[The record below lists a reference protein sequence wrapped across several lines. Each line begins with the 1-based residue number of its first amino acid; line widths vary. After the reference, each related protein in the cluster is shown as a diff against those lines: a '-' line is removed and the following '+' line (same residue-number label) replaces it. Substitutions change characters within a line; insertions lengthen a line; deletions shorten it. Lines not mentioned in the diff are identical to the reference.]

1 MGVAGVKVTYAQM
14 GHMNGPIRYMLEN
27 LGVAVVAAPPVTA
40 RTVELGTR
48 HSPEGVCLPYK
59 ISLGNFLEAVERGA
73 DTIVTMCGAG
83 KCRFGFYGP
92 VQKTA
97 LAQGQGLAFHT
108 LDTERLLTDL
118 YRFLRQVAPTAGRLA
133 VAGNIALAVKK
144 LRAIDAVNDA
154 RNYYGPRAANPG
166 RVIDLCEFGAGEIA
180 VCESFAAVNDCR
192 DLIVSTMGAYRR
204 DGAAPPRVAL
214 VGEFYAL
221 LEPFANRWLENALV
235 RQGVEV
241 RKFVHAG
248 GWAHAKTWLQALGLF
263 DEEREYLAQARPY
276 LNHHV
281 GGDGLKSV
289 GASLLC
295 ARRGYDGIIHVFPFG
310 CMPETVARY
319 ALKNI
324 AADYGLPLLTLS
336 IDEHASDVGITTRLE
351 AFVDCIRRKNEASG
365 LEK

>member
-1 MGVAGVKVTYAQM
+1 MKVTYAHM
-14 GHMNGPIRYMLEN
+14 GYMNASIRHMLES
-27 LGVAVVAAPPVTA
+27 LAVEVAEAPPVSK

-59 ISLGNFLEAVERGA
+59 ISLGNFLEGLERGA
-73 DTIVTMCGAG
+73 DTIVTLCGAG
-83 KCRFGFYGP
+83 KCRFGFYGA
-92 VQKTA
+92 VQQTA
-97 LAQGQGLAFHT
+97 LAHGQAVFHV

-118 YRFLRQVAPTAGRLA
+118 YRFLRQAAPAAGRLA
-133 VAGNIALAVKK
+133 MAGSIALAVKK
-144 LRAIDAVNDA
+144 LRALDALNDA
-154 RNYYGPRAANPG
+154 KNHYGPRAADPG
-166 RVIDLCEFGAGEIA
+166 RVIDICEYGTGEIA
-180 VCESFAAVNDCR
+180 LGESFAEVNYCR
-192 DLIVSTMGAYRR
+192 DLVTGIMRSCCRT
-204 DGAAPPRVAL
+204 DGPRPPRVAL

-221 LEPFANRWLENALV
+221 LEPYANRWIENALV

-241 RKFVHAG
+241 TKFVHTG
-248 GWAHAKTWLQALGLF
+248 GWAHSKMWLQFLGLF

-289 GASLLC
+289 GAALSC
-295 ARRGYDGIIHVFPFG
+295 ARRGYDGIIHIFPFG

-319 ALKNI
+319 ALKNV

-351 AFVDCIRRKNEASG
+351 AFVDCIKRK
-365 LEK
+365 K